1 MELTLLEFTIIVL
14 GSFIAGCINTLAGSG
29 SAITLAILTEIM
41 GLPGNLANGTNRIGV
56 VAQGG
61 LSSYVFHKNGKLN
74 LADGRSIIIFVTIGA
89 LLGVYV
95 ATQISNDQFKDIFKF
110 LMIGML
116 LIILVKPKRWLSND
130 DKRNP
135 LPQYIAIP
143 LFLAVGFYGGF
154 IQMGMGI
161 FFLAILVLAS
171 HYNII
176 SGNAIKAFVVMFYTL
191 FVIVIFQIN
200 GMIDWTAG
208 IILAVGQM
216 IGGYVTAQFASK
228 YKSADVWAYRMLVVI
243 VVLVILKLFGIIQL
257 PS

>member
-1 MELTLLEFTIIVL
+1 MEFTVLEYTIIIV
-14 GSFIAGCINTLAGSG
+14 GSFLAGCINTLAGSG

-61 LSSYVFHKNGKLN
+61 LTSYVFHKNGKLN
-74 LADGRSIIIFVTIGA
+74 IKEGKTLIVFVTIGA
-89 LLGVYV
+89 LIGVFA
-95 ATQISNDQFKDIFKF
+95 ATQISNDQFKDVFKF
-110 LMIGML
+110 LMVGML
-116 LIILVKPKRWLSND
+116 FVILVKPKRWLSKDENR
-130 DKRNP
+130 KP
-135 LPQYIAIP
+135 LSPYLAIP

-161 FFLAILVLAS
+161 FFLAVLVLAS

-176 SGNAIKAFVVMFYTL
+176 NGNAIKAFTVMFYTL

-208 IILAVGQM
+208 LLLAVGQM

-228 YKSADVWAYRMLVVI
+228 YKSADIWAYRMLVLIVI
-243 VVLVILKLFGIIQL
+243 LVILKLFGIIQL